1 MQIRGVDEF
10 NRLEED
16 ILSAV
21 SKIVQSIQTGLKMNS
36 EIELVGRSL
45 TIDPNTGIFIT
56 MNPGYPRRYIL
67 PNYFWLFDILNG
79 YFVSLRPSL
88 TY

>member
-1 MQIRGVDEF
+1 MQIRGVDGF

-45 TIDPNTGIFIT
+45 TKDPNTGIFIT
-56 MNPGYPRRYIL
+56 MNPGYPGS
-67 PNYFWLFDILNG
+67 PN
-79 YFVSLRPSL
+79 SS
-88 TY
+88 